1 MKRLLIPVFVSVALV
16 SGGCLTTATKLP
28 PIQPTVVKV
37 DETVKDVADYALTVL
52 EQVADKALAAKDMYL
67 SAKRLGVVPASLD
80 ANVRREFTRLADL
93 GLYAIQKIREG
104 VTTWDRILE
113 LIRPV
118 IAISDSLT
126 SMAAQVQQHTNEPAT
141 WKGMVTGFALKA
153 LSSWVESK
161 IGGVQ

>member
-1 MKRLLIPVFVSVALV
+1 MKRVLIPIFFSIALV
-16 SGGCLTTATKLP
+16 SCLGSTSTLP
-28 PIQPTVVKV
+28 PLTPGVIKV
-37 DETVKDVADYALTVL
+37 DESIKDVADYALTVL
-52 EQVADKALAAKDMYL
+52 EEVADKGLAAKDMYL
-67 SAKRLGVVPASLD
+67 SAKRLGVVPAGLD
-80 ANVRREFTRLADL
+80 ANVRREFARLADL

-161 IGGVQ
+161 IGGGK